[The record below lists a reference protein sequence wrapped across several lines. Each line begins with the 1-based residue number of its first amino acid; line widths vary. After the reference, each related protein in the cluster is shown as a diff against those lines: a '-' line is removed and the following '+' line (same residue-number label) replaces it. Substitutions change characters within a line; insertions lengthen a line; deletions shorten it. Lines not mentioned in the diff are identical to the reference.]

1 MKIKKKEKKKRNRP
15 LVRSFCEWWVYH
27 KNKLNQFNTFFCL
40 SQSLTCI
47 FNDKCWG
54 LLCLMVWCGWWL
66 FVVLILVLSL
76 NFLLII
82 STLPNLCCLCRTK
95 QTTNVF
101 QYSTIILSEGLC
113 LYWVPI
119 KCLYVPDRLYILT
132 VVYLRYNGEI
142 IKKLLLVYA
151 LFIPTLDGIQ
161 YSIYVCVIQ
170 CFCA

>member
-1 MKIKKKEKKKRNRP
+1 MNGEYITKTN
-15 LVRSFCEWWVYH
+15 L
-27 KNKLNQFNTFFCL
+27 T
-40 SQSLTCI
+40 SLTHIVVCPNPWPVFSTI
-47 FNDKCWG
+47 NVEVF
-54 LLCLMVWCGWWL
+54 LCLMVWCGWWL